1 MEKTNKQT
9 KGSQVAIHGTFIM
22 TDEEH
27 KDSEDQ
33 NCTNKMKRHFVHIL
47 AVQS

>member
-1 MEKTNKQT
+1 MEKINKQT
-9 KGSQVAIHGTFIM
+9 KGSQVAIHGAFM